1 MSFEFPNPY
10 RDVSAEVASAVDLGN
25 CAACPLIAGRTSTVQ
40 MMLDHETQQAE
51 AALGTQTADEAILQQ
66 RAQELLQAILPDVT
80 LPTPL
85 TAEQRRQ
92 RAIERIDIRDSA
104 VRTHIQ
110 EVGAMVARCAGVTG
124 QQGCGLE

>member
-10 RDVSAEVASAVDLGN
+10 RDVSAELATTVNLGK
-25 CAACPLIAGRTSTVQ
+25 CATCPLITERTATMQ
-40 MMLDHETQQAE
+40 MMLDHETQLAE
-51 AALGTQTADEAILQQ
+51 AAMGTQTADEAILQQ
-66 RAQELLQAILPDVT
+66 RAQELLQAILHDVT
-80 LPTPL
+80 LPTPP

-110 EVGAMVARCAGVTG
+110 EVGAMVARCAGATH